1 MLKIGSLTLESNV
14 ILGPMAG
21 VTDLPFRLVCKEFG
35 CGMVCSEMISSRAL
49 HYEDKKTY
57 KLLETDEKEAP
68 LSVQIFG
75 SDPELM
81 AQAAEK
87 IEGMNIAS
95 AIDIN
100 MGCPAP
106 KIVNNNDGSALMKDI
121 NLSEKIIKAVRR
133 ATNLPLTVKFRKG
146 WEASSENYLDFGL
159 MCEASGADAVT
170 LHGRTR
176 TQYYSGKA
184 DWEAIKRLKE
194 KLAIPV
200 IGNGDIFKFEDIKN
214 MIDFTGVDGV
224 MIARGSLG
232 NPFIFSG
239 IAPDRKT
246 LVETALKHLE
256 LMVKIKGEHIGM
268 LEARKHM
275 AWYVKGMHGA
285 ARIKDMIN
293 SISEYE
299 QMKNLITGLLEEKNE
314 Y

>member
-1 MLKIGSLTLESNV
+1 MLKIGSLVLENNV

-21 VTDLPFRLVCKEFG
+21 VTDLPFRLICKEFG
-35 CGMVCSEMISSRAL
+35 CGMVCSEMVSSRAL

-75 SDPELM
+75 SEPELM
-81 AQAAEK
+81 GQAAEK
-87 IEGMNIAS
+87 IEAMNIAS
-95 AIDIN
+95 VIDIN

-121 NLSEKIIKAVRR
+121 KLSEEIIKAVRKS
-133 ATNLPLTVKFRKG
+133 TKLPVTVKFRKG
-146 WEASSENYLDFGL
+146 WEVGSENYLDFGI
-159 MCEASGADAVT
+159 MCQESGADAVT

-184 DWEAIKRLKE
+184 DWDAIAELKE
-194 KLAIPV
+194 NLSIPL
-200 IGNGDIFKFEDIKN
+200 IGNGDIFKFEDIKS
-214 MIDFTGVDGV
+214 MVDYTGVDGV

-239 IAPDRKT
+239 VKPDRKT
-246 LVETALKHLE
+246 LVTTAVKHLE
-256 LMVKIKGEHIGM
+256 LMVKVKGEHIGM

-285 ARIKDMIN
+285 AKIKDLIN

-299 QMKNLITGLLEEKNE
+299 QMKNLMTSLLEENYE

>member
-1 MLKIGSLTLESNV
+1 MLKIGSLILESNV

-21 VTDLPFRLVCKEFG
+21 VTDLPFRLVCKDFG

-49 HYEDKKTY
+49 HYEDRKTY
-57 KLLETDEKEAP
+57 NLLETDENESP

-75 SDPELM
+75 SEPELM

-87 IEGMNIAS
+87 IESMNIAS
-95 AIDIN
+95 VIDIN

-121 NLSEKIIKAVRR
+121 KLSEKIVKAVRN
-133 ATNLPLTVKFRKG
+133 ATKLPVTVKFRKG
-146 WEASSENYLDFGL
+146 WEASSENYLDFGI

-184 DWEAIKRLKE
+184 DWEAIKKLKD
-194 KLAIPV
+194 KLSIPV
-200 IGNGDIFKFEDIKN
+200 IGNGDIFKFEDIQA
-214 MIDFTGVDGV
+214 MIDKTGVDGV

-239 IAPDRKT
+239 ITPDRKT
-246 LVETALKHLE
+246 LITTALKHLE
-256 LMVKIKGEHIGM
+256 LMVNVKGEHIGM
-268 LEARKHM
+268 LEAKKHM

-285 ARIKDMIN
+285 ARIKDLIN
-293 SISEYE
+293 SISEYDK
-299 QMKNLITGLLEEKNE
+299 MKNLMTSLLEEKYE

>member
-1 MLKIGSLTLESNV
+1 MLKIGSLILESNV

-21 VTDLPFRLVCKEFG
+21 VTDLPFRLICKEFG

-57 KLLETDEKEAP
+57 KLLETDEREKP

-75 SDPELM
+75 SEPELM
-81 AQAAEK
+81 AQAAVK
-87 IEGMNIAS
+87 IEKMNIAS
-95 AIDIN
+95 VIDIN

-121 NLSEKIIKAVRR
+121 KLSEEIIKAVRK
-133 ATNLPLTVKFRKG
+133 ATTLPLTIKFRKG
-146 WEASSENYLDFGL
+146 WEVGKENYLDFGL
-159 MCEASGADAVT
+159 MCQESGADAVT

-184 DWEAIKRLKE
+184 DWEAIKKLKE
-194 KLAIPV
+194 KLSIPL
-200 IGNGDIFKFEDIKN
+200 IGNGDVFTYEDIQK
-214 MIDFTGVDGV
+214 MTEYTGADGV
-224 MIARGSLG
+224 MISRGALG

-239 IAPDRKT
+239 VKPERET
-246 LVETALKHLE
+246 LIETALKHLE
-256 LMVKIKGEHIGM
+256 LMVKVKGEHIGM

-285 ARIKDMIN
+285 AKIKDLIN

-299 QMKNLITGLLEEKNE
+299 QMKNVISSLLEGKYE

>member
-1 MLKIGSLTLESNV
+1 MLKIGSLALESNV

-49 HYEDKKTY
+49 HYQDKKTY
-57 KLLETDEKEAP
+57 KLLETNEKEAP

-75 SDPELM
+75 SEPELM
-81 AQAAEK
+81 AQAAET
-87 IEGMNIAS
+87 IESMNIAS
-95 AIDIN
+95 VIDIN

-121 NLSEKIIKAVRR
+121 ALSEKIIKAVRGAVR
-133 ATNLPLTVKFRKG
+133 LPLTVKFRKG
-146 WEASSENYLDFGL
+146 WEVGSENYLDFGA

-184 DWEAIKRLKE
+184 DWEAIKKLKD
-194 KLAIPV
+194 KLSIPV
-200 IGNGDIFKFEDIKN
+200 IGNGDIFSFEDIQS
-214 MIDFTGVDGV
+214 MLDYTGADGV

-239 IAPDRKT
+239 IKPDRET
-246 LVETALKHLE
+246 LVNTALKHLK
-256 LMVKIKGEHIGM
+256 LMVDIKGEHIGM

-285 ARIKDMIN
+285 ARIKDLIN

-299 QMKNLITGLLEEKNE
+299 QMKNLIKSLLEEKYE

>member
-1 MLKIGSLTLESNV
+1 MLKIGSLILESNV

-21 VTDLPFRLVCKEFG
+21 VTDLPFRLVCKDFG

-49 HYEDKKTY
+49 HYEDRKTY
-57 KLLETDEKEAP
+57 KLLETDEKESP

-75 SDPELM
+75 SEPELM

-87 IEGMNIAS
+87 IESMNIAS
-95 AIDIN
+95 VIDIN

-121 NLSEKIIKAVRR
+121 KLSEKIVKAVRN
-133 ATNLPLTVKFRKG
+133 ATKLPVTVKFRKG
-146 WEASSENYLDFGL
+146 WEVSSENYLDFGI

-184 DWEAIKRLKE
+184 DWEAIKKLKD
-194 KLAIPV
+194 KLSIPV
-200 IGNGDIFKFEDIKN
+200 IGNGDIFKFEDIQA
-214 MIDFTGVDGV
+214 MIDKTGVDGV

-239 IAPDRKT
+239 ITPDRKT
-246 LVETALKHLE
+246 LITTALKHLE
-256 LMVKIKGEHIGM
+256 LMVNVKGEHIGM
-268 LEARKHM
+268 LEAKKHM

-285 ARIKDMIN
+285 ARIKDLIN
-293 SISEYE
+293 SISEYDK
-299 QMKNLITGLLEEKNE
+299 MKNLMTSLLEEKYE

>member
-121 NLSEKIIKAVRR
+121 KLSERIIKAVRS

-159 MCEASGADAVT
+159 MCEVSGADAVT

-239 IAPDRKT
+239 IALDRKT
-246 LVETALKHLE
+246 LIETALKHLE

>member
-1 MLKIGSLTLESNV
+1 MLKIGSLALESNV

-35 CGMVCSEMISSRAL
+35 AGLVCSEMISSRAL
-49 HYEDKKTY
+49 HYQDKKTY

-75 SDPELM
+75 SEPELM
-81 AQAAEK
+81 AQAAET
-87 IEGMNIAS
+87 IESMKIAS
-95 AIDIN
+95 VIDIN

-121 NLSEKIIKAVRR
+121 GLSEKIIKAVRN
-133 ATNLPLTVKFRKG
+133 ATKLPLTVKFRKG
-146 WEASSENYLDFGL
+146 WEAGYENYLDFGA
-159 MCEASGADAVT
+159 MCEDSGVDAVT

-184 DWEAIKRLKE
+184 DWEAIKKLKE
-194 KLAIPV
+194 KLSIPV
-200 IGNGDIFKFEDIKN
+200 IGNGDIFKFEDIKSL
-214 MIDFTGVDGV
+214 IDYTGVDGV

-239 IAPDRKT
+239 IKPDRET
-246 LVETALKHLE
+246 LVNTALKHLK
-256 LMVKIKGEHIGM
+256 LMVDIKGEHIGM

-285 ARIKDMIN
+285 ARIKDLIN

-299 QMKNLITGLLEEKNE
+299 QMKNLITSLLEEKYE

>member
-1 MLKIGSLTLESNV
+1 MLKIGSLKLENNV

-21 VTDLPFRLVCKEFG
+21 VTDLPFRIVCKKYG
-35 CGMVCSEMISSRAL
+35 CAMVCSEMISSRAL

-57 KLLETDEKEAP
+57 KLLETDEKEMP

-75 SDPELM
+75 SEPDLM

-87 IEGMNIAS
+87 IEKMNIAS
-95 AIDIN
+95 VIDIN

-121 NLSEKIIKAVRR
+121 ELSSKIIKAVRS
-133 ATNLPLTVKFRKG
+133 ATSLPLTVKFRKG
-146 WEASSENYLDFGL
+146 WEVGSENYLDFGL
-159 MCEASGADAVT
+159 MCQESGADAVT

-184 DWEAIKRLKE
+184 DWDAIKSLKQ
-194 KLAIPV
+194 KLSIPV
-200 IGNGDIFKFEDIKN
+200 IGNGDVFKYEDIQK
-214 MIDFTGVDGV
+214 MIDYTTCDGV

-232 NPFIFSG
+232 NPFIFS
-239 IAPDRKT
+239 DKT
-246 LVETALKHLE
+246 VSKQEVIETALEHLE
-256 LMVKIKGEHIGM
+256 LMVKVKGEHIGM

-293 SISEYE
+293 SISKYHD
-299 QMKNLITGLLEEKNE
+299 MKNLMAGILEEKYE